1 MKKFFSLVLA
11 LVMALSLTTVAW
23 GVPDTTWPA
32 GTTVNGV
39 TTVELTNDVELSAPV
54 EITTDTVINGNG
66 NTLTVSHARA
76 IIVNGAGVKL
86 TINNLNIVADNNAI
100 RVLEEATNAE
110 ISISGSNLTGL
121 STVNVRAAG
130 AKVTISGGTITCDDQ
145 NPAEGYGALTITAL
159 GEGAKITATGVNMV
173 VEDDDSMQG
182 LICAKN
188 GVITINGSAANVV
201 THAAI
206 IVYSNGDA
214 YSFETL
220 EEAVEYADTTSSVK
234 TVTMLKDAD
243 DAVAIPSSV
252 TLVKGGYCNGV
263 SAKIG
268 NTKYETLADAVDA
281 AQDGDTI
288 VLTKNNDEDVTV
300 GEEITIDP
308 DGNSYSG
315 TITGTNG
322 LAAVLVNGEYVLQEP
337 ANVSVNKSFSNVD
350 TEDWVVVDLTT
361 GTAYDIAE
369 DAEVNKIVYKD
380 IKKTVNGKT
389 TTQYG
394 VTLYGPLTFEG
405 AGAAAN
411 GGYAMVVAKESANMQ
426 LETAAGK
433 IIFARFITAD
443 EYAVY
448 SANEAQY
455 AYTTLVATDYE
466 EKAANPSKCEDVIVS
481 YYVVGDDY
489 YAAATSNADNTLI
502 RYKNEFVIVGQKLDF
517 EPLVPHTFMY
527 DEDACKWSSK
537 DNELVSVKCTCGDTF
552 KIVQDIRGL
561 KAGSYYALGT
571 GDFVILKS
579 TSSGKLPS
587 SSSTTSSS
595 TVTSAETFDA
605 GIAMYVGMSVMAAAG
620 SAVVI
625 GKKKD

>member
-1 MKKFFSLVLA
+1 
-11 LVMALSLTTVAW
+11 
-23 GVPDTTWPA
+23 
-32 GTTVNGV
+32 
-39 TTVELTNDVELSAPV
+39 
-54 EITTDTVINGNG
+54 
-66 NTLTVSHARA
+66 
-76 IIVNGAGVKL
+76 
-86 TINNLNIVADNNAI
+86 
-100 RVLEEATNAE
+100 
-110 ISISGSNLTGL
+110 
-121 STVNVRAAG
+121 
-130 AKVTISGGTITCDDQ
+130 
-145 NPAEGYGALTITAL
+145 
-159 GEGAKITATGVNMV
+159 
-173 VEDDDSMQG
+173 
-182 LICAKN
+182 
-188 GVITINGSAANVV
+188 
-201 THAAI
+201 
-206 IVYSNGDA
+206 
-214 YSFETL
+214 
-220 EEAVEYADTTSSVK
+220 
-234 TVTMLKDAD
+234 
-243 DAVAIPSSV
+243 
-252 TLVKGGYCNGV
+252 
-263 SAKIG
+263 
-268 NTKYETLADAVDA
+268 
-281 AQDGDTI
+281 
-288 VLTKNNDEDVTV
+288 
-300 GEEITIDP
+300 
-308 DGNSYSG
+308 
-315 TITGTNG
+315 G

-455 AYTTLVATDYE
+455 AYTTLVASEFVE
-466 EKAANPSKCEDVIVS
+466 EADDPSNCEDPFLS
-481 YYVVGDDY
+481 YYVVGDY
-489 YAAATSNADNTLI
+489 YYVVSDSNADNTLI